1 MEIRGRFTVRKLFPD
16 FYIKNQM
23 VLSVVSV
30 VVSESLSVPEPVS
43 VVLSVP
49 EPVSVVLSVPEP
61 VSVVLSVP
69 EPVSVVLS
77 ESELLSSSVPVST
90 ELLLSVS

>member
-30 VVSESLSVPEPVS
+30 VASESLSVPEPVS
-43 VVLSVP
+43 VVLS
-49 EPVSVVLSVPEP
+49 EA
-61 VSVVLSVP
+61 
-69 EPVSVVLS
+69 
-77 ESELLSSSVPVST
+77 ELLSSSVPVST

>member
-1 MEIRGRFTVRKLFPD
+1 MGIRGRFTVRKLFPD
-16 FYIKNQM
+16 FYVKNQM

-61 VSVVLSVP
+61 VSVVLS
-69 EPVSVVLS
+69 
-77 ESELLSSSVPVST
+77 ESELLSSSMPVST

>member
-1 MEIRGRFTVRKLFPD
+1 MGIRGRFTVRKLFPD
-16 FYIKNQM
+16 FYVKNQM

-30 VVSESLSVPEPVS
+30 VVSES
-43 VVLSVP
+43 
-49 EPVSVVLSVPEP
+49 
-61 VSVVLSVP
+61 LSVP

>member
-30 VVSESLSVPEPVS
+30 VASESLSVPEPVS

-49 EPVSVVLSVPEP
+49 EPVYVVLSV
-61 VSVVLSVP
+61 L

-77 ESELLSSSVPVST
+77 EAELLSSSVPVST

>member
-16 FYIKNQM
+16 FYVKNQM

-30 VVSESLSVPEPVS
+30 VVSESLSVPEPVY
-43 VVLSVP
+43 VVLSV
-49 EPVSVVLSVPEP
+49 L
-61 VSVVLSVP
+61 

-77 ESELLSSSVPVST
+77 EAELLSSSVPVST

>member
-1 MEIRGRFTVRKLFPD
+1 MGIRGRFTVRKLFPD

-23 VLSVVSV
+23 ALSVVSV
-30 VVSESLSVPEPVS
+30 VASESLSVPEPI
-43 VVLSVP
+43 
-49 EPVSVVLSVPEP
+49 
-61 VSVVLSVP
+61 SVVLSVP

>member
-16 FYIKNQM
+16 FYVKNQM

-30 VVSESLSVPEPVS
+30 VASESLSVPEPVS

-49 EPVSVVLSVPEP
+49 EPVYVVLSV
-61 VSVVLSVP
+61 L

-77 ESELLSSSVPVST
+77 EAELLSSSVPVST